1 MSVTLSN
8 QAKRMQVF
16 ILPHAQYCE
25 MAGKCSCTTLR
36 SGVRLSGALTIPVG
50 GVVTELPD
58 AILNVPSV
66 AKAMAEAWIKAER
79 FSAGRRTKAPES
91 STGGES

>member
-16 ILPHAQYCE
+16 ILPHAEFCE
-25 MAGKCSCTTLR
+25 RAGKCACTTLR

-58 AILNVPSV
+58 AILNVPDV
-66 AKAMAEAWIKAER
+66 ARAMGEASIKAER
-79 FSAGRRTKAPES
+79 FASGRSGMGTDAPN
-91 STGGES
+91 GGQS